1 MVPSWLLNT
10 LNVFEVGTVDT
21 LRISPLILI
30 KSPRLI
36 PLELSTFI
44 VVDEVVNSVVSR
56 TVSPE

>member
-1 MVPSWLLNT
+1 MVPSWFLNT

-21 LRISPLILI
+21 LRISLLILI